1 MKCAECEAIDSII
14 FDQTECW
21 IYPPTSESSADL
33 IGALSNAG
41 LRAQGIGNNAIRVRV
56 DRADIDG
63 FIDILSEELKGPERG
78 FAKILTTSGASPGP
92 EEFGR
97 IISVDA
103 FVNRYHSGWIVE
115 SIENDRYESWFQPI
129 VTAKDPNA
137 AIPFAREALFR
148 MTDAKGQIVPPGR
161 VFGIA
166 GKSDL
171 LFTLDLVARRSA
183 VEGAARAKIKSK
195 VFINFNPSA
204 IYDPAYCLRTTAAAI
219 RDLGMQPSDIV
230 FELTETHRAR
240 DEEHLKGILKF
251 YRSAGFG
258 VALDDIG
265 SGWSGLNMLHEY
277 KPDYVKIDM
286 DLIRDVD
293 TDRFKQTIVT
303 HLVSIAKEL
312 GITTIGEG
320 VETESEAAW
329 VREAGVDLLQ
339 GYYFGKPQ
347 PLVNVVDQEESE
359 SIRKA
364 TERFTDRA
372 AEIAM

>member
-1 MKCAECEAIDSII
+1 
-14 FDQTECW
+14 
-21 IYPPTSESSADL
+21 L

>member
-1 MKCAECEAIDSII
+1 M
-14 FDQTECW
+14 
-21 IYPPTSESSADL
+21 YPPTSESSADL
-33 IGALSNAG
+33 VGASSNAG
-41 LRAQGIGNNAIRVRV
+41 LPADGIGNNAIRVRV
-56 DRADIDG
+56 ERADLDR
-63 FIDILSEELKGPERG
+63 FIDILSNELKGPERG
-78 FAKILTTSGASPGP
+78 TAKILTTRGDIPGP
-92 EEFGR
+92 EELGR
-97 IISVDA
+97 IVSVDV
-103 FVNRYHSGWIVE
+103 FVSRYHSSWIVE
-115 SIENDRYESWFQPI
+115 SIEKDRYESWFQAI
-129 VTAKDPNA
+129 VTAREPNA

-148 MTDAKGQIVPPGR
+148 MSDAKGQIVPPGR

-183 VEGAARAKIKSK
+183 VESAARAKIKSK

-219 RDLGMQPSDIV
+219 KDLGMQPSDIV

-240 DEEHLKGILKF
+240 DEDHLKGILKF

-286 DLIRDVD
+286 DLVRDVD

-303 HLVSIAKEL
+303 HLISIAQEL

-320 VETESEAAW
+320 VETEAEAAW
-329 VREAGVDLLQ
+329 VRNAGVDLLQ
-339 GYYFGKPQ
+339 GYYYGKPE
-347 PLVNVVDQEESE
+347 PLADVVDEQESDN
-359 SIRKA
+359 IRKA